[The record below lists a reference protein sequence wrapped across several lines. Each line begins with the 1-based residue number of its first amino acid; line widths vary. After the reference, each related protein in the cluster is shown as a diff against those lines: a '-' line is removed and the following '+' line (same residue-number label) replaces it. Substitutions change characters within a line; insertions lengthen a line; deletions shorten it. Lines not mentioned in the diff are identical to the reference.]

1 MLPGRRRASPRA
13 PSSSSSSSSSSRSE
27 SSEYALSAARAS
39 VRAPCRDGPAPALGG
54 FRGESGDAPGSV
66 PVSVPVAVAV
76 PVAGASFRRL
86 PGTPFA
92 GAARACLEGFPA
104 ERLFFVAGGGS
115 GTRLGERGGRVADL
129 VSRGAGHELRDGKR
143 ARVLPRAP
151 HRALAEGTPGGVSGR
166 RRRRRGSRGWGDR
179 VLAGPAS
186 LLGLRRRHRRG
197 RRGAP
202 HNGRD
207 GRERLARPTAFL
219 ARHDLRGRRPDGH
232 RDFGFAFASRGPT
245 AGSLGRLLA
254 RVVGGQ
260 QSRHRHRSRGTR
272 SLPRR
277 EIESDPTIHAS
288 VRTGAN
294 TTSVG
299 ASSVSALSGGATLG
313 QAGAVREDG
322 ASGPKL
328 RRRRAPCSAYPRARR
343 HQKTTRSENQR
354 ERQRTSA
361 GSRAS
366 NQQKRELHL
375 FAHVLRERRFPSASF
390 TASSVFWDE

>member
-1 MLPGRRRASPRA
+1 VFGRLPRGKTLLR
-13 PSSSSSSSSSSRSE
+13 
-27 SSEYALSAARAS
+27 
-39 VRAPCRDGPAPALGG
+39 
-54 FRGESGDAPGSV
+54 RGERV
-66 PVSVPVAVAV
+66 
-76 PVAGASFRRL
+76 R
-86 PGTPFA
+86 
-92 GAARACLEGFPA
+92 
-104 ERLFFVAGGGS
+104 
-115 GTRLGERGGRVADL
+115 TRLGERGGRVADL
-129 VSRGAGHELRDGKR
+129 VSRRAGHELRNGKR

-202 HNGRD
+202 HRASGDGRD

-277 EIESDPTIHAS
+277 EIESNPTIHAS

-299 ASSVSALSGGATLG
+299 TSSVSALSGGATLG

-343 HQKTTRSENQR
+343 HQKTTRDLSASASEIGR
-354 ERQRTSA
+354 FTSEHLE
-361 GSRAS
+361 

-375 FAHVLRERRFPSASF
+375 FAHVLRERSFPSASF